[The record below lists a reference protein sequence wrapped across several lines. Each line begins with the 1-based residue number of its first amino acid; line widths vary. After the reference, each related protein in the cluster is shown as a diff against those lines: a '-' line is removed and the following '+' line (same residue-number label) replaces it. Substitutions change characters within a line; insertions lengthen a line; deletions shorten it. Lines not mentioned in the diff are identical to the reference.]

1 MMASTEDSAA
11 AILPQEEEEEER
23 EEEEDVKSK
32 VQASDPA
39 PEPHENGTVSE
50 SGRSEEIEGAE
61 TEQQGPGEP
70 KAKEQL
76 VVEEEDG
83 DRDEQQQ
90 QQQQLGPRDEIKV
103 TVTGYQRTAD
113 NCTFDV
119 EVHASIDTN
128 YHVFNKLSCM
138 LCIHVIM
145 LCAHFQVE
153 VNNGRAKTVHRTYH
167 DLLWLHRNLTRRVEL
182 GGYIVRIKLA
192 KVCVKLATCVYTAY
206 QHISCRSIHMS
217 HSIAQDVQIWCF

>member
-1 MMASTEDSAA
+1 MTPSLHRVPTMMASTEDSAA

-23 EEEEDVKSK
+23 EEEEEEEDVKSK

-39 PEPHENGTVSE
+39 PEPHENGTVSD

-90 QQQQLGPRDEIKV
+90 QQQLGPRDEIKV

-119 EVHASIDTN
+119 EVRALIQ
-128 YHVFNKLSCM
+128 
-138 LCIHVIM
+138 IIM
-145 LCAHFQVE
+145 
-153 VNNGRAKTVHRTYH
+153 Y
-167 DLLWLHRNLTRRVEL
+167 
-182 GGYIVRIKLA
+182 
-192 KVCVKLATCVYTAY
+192 
-206 QHISCRSIHMS
+206 
-217 HSIAQDVQIWCF
+217 